1 MVNKRQIEY
10 ILAVLREGSITAA
23 SKKLYLSQ
31 PALSQAIK
39 QAETDLGVALFDRST
54 DPISLTYAGQ
64 RYVEAAQRILD
75 IDRNLRT
82 ELAESSG
89 EVHGRI
95 AAFEIMLATPSI
107 RSRIREEDLPAPLR
121 GAPIV
126 LISAALMSIAF
137 MGFSGLAF

>member
-64 RYVEAAQRILD
+64 RYVEAAHDACALSV
-75 IDRNLRT
+75 LR
-82 ELAESSG
+82 L
-89 EVHGRI
+89 
-95 AAFEIMLATPSI
+95 
-107 RSRIREEDLPAPLR
+107 REMRARLR
-121 GAPIV
+121 ERRRRP
-126 LISAALMSIAF
+126 
-137 MGFSGLAF
+137 